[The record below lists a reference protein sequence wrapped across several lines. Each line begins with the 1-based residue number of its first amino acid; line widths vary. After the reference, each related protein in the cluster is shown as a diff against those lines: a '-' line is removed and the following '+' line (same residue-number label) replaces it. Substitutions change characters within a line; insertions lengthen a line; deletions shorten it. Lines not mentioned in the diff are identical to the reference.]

1 MTFRELQLDLI
12 ELALAAILR
21 GTAPEVKI
29 YRVGSTMRLS
39 PIAPGW

>member
-12 ELALAAILR
+12 ELALAAVPR
-21 GTAPEVKI
+21 GTAPEVKTH
-29 YRVGSTMRLS
+29 RVGSTTRLS